1 MTTTSSVSTSGSTS
15 YLTGT
20 VSGLDTDSLIDAAVA
35 QKTARADTIDAK
47 VTANKTKITAYQ
59 TLQTLLQ
66 AVSSSMSDLASSTY
80 SAISTTTNAFDEK
93 QAYLTAS
100 DGADATDI
108 LAVSADSDATA
119 ASYEITV
126 TQLAKA
132 QKVASASQT
141 SAKTALGLDGV
152 MSLNA
157 AANGTTGGTAVDI
170 TVTATMTLND
180 LSTAI
185 NAQTATSGVT
195 ATVISTGAG
204 ARLVLSTSDTN
215 QAISV
220 STTSGSDVA
229 LGIGLTDS
237 SGAFASQLQ
246 AAQPS
251 IVTIDQQTITSDGNE
266 LTDVVPG
273 LSISLLQGTTTG
285 QTITLDVEANYDD
298 IKTAITGFITA
309 YNALR
314 DFVVT
319 NQTVGSDG
327 TVADD
332 AVLFAD
338 SILRDAGRQLSAVLS
353 GSPASADDDVADLA
367 DLGITFNAS
376 NQLEL
381 SSETTLDDLLL
392 TNLSSVASF
401 FETSFTSDNAGLK
414 LMKNATTQSFDFSL
428 DVTAVDGA
436 ITGVT
441 VGGKSGLFTVSGSLI
456 SGAKGTIYE
465 GLSFALSPATSG
477 AIAVK
482 VEQGFANKITSLLND
497 FANATSGTIATQVAS
512 LEALDTTLTAKS
524 DDIRADAEDYR
535 TRLVAKY
542 AAMET
547 ELSAAQLLQAQIK
560 AILGASSSDDDS

>member
-15 YLTGT
+15 YVTGT
-20 VSGLDTDSLIDAAVA
+20 VSGLDTDAIIDAAVA

-47 VTANKTKITAYQ
+47 VTANKTKISSYQ
-59 TLQTLLQ
+59 TLQSLLQ
-66 AVSSSMSDLASSTY
+66 AVSDSMSSLASSTY

-108 LAVSADSDATA
+108 LAVSADSDAVA

-132 QKVASASQT
+132 QKVASATQA

-152 MSLNA
+152 MSIG
-157 AANGTTGGTAVDI
+157 AANGTAVDI
-170 TVTATMTLND
+170 TVTSGMTLND

-195 ATVISTGAG
+195 ATVISTGTG

-215 QAISV
+215 QAITV
-220 STTSGSDVA
+220 AATSGEDVA

-237 SGAFASQLQ
+237 TGAFASELQ

-251 IVTIDQQTITSDGNE
+251 IVTVDQQTITSDGNE
-266 LTDVVPG
+266 LTDVIPG
-273 LSISLLQGTTTG
+273 LSISLLQGTTAG
-285 QTITLDVEANYDD
+285 QTVTLDVEANYDD

-314 DFVVT
+314 AFVAT

-327 TVADD
+327 TVPED

-338 SILRDAGRQLSAVLS
+338 SILRDVNRQLSAVLS
-353 GSPASADDDVADLA
+353 GSPASSGDDVSDLS
-367 DLGITFNAS
+367 DLGLTFDSN
-376 NQLEL
+376 NQLQL
-381 SSETTLDDLLL
+381 SSETTLDNLLL
-392 TNLSSVASF
+392 TDLSSVAGF
-401 FETSFTSDNAGLK
+401 FETSFSTDNAGLK

-436 ITGVT
+436 ITDVT
-441 VGGKSGLFTVSGSLI
+441 VGGKSGLFTVVGSLI
-456 SGAKGTIYE
+456 TGAKGTIYE

-482 VEQGFANKITSLLND
+482 VQQGFANQVTSLLGGY
-497 FANATSGTIATQVAS
+497 ANTTNGTIQTQIAS
-512 LEALDTTLTAKS
+512 LETIDTDLTSKA
-524 DDIRADAEDYR
+524 DDIRTDAEDYR
-535 TRLVAKY
+535 TKLVARY
-542 AAMET
+542 ATMES
-547 ELSAAQLLQAQIK
+547 ELSAAKLLQQQIK
-560 AILGASSSDDDS
+560 AILGASTSDDDD

>member
-1 MTTTSSVSTSGSTS
+1 MTTTSSVSTAGSTS
-15 YLTGT
+15 YLAGT
-20 VSGLDTDSLIDAAVA
+20 VSGLDTDALIDAAVA

-47 VTANKTKITAYQ
+47 VTANKTKISSYQ

-66 AVSSSMSDLASSTY
+66 AVSDSMSDLASSTY
-80 SAISTTTNAFDEK
+80 SSISTTTNAFDEK

-108 LAVSADSDATA
+108 IAVSADSDATA
-119 ASYEITV
+119 SSYEITV

-132 QKVASASQT
+132 QKAASAMQT
-141 SAKTALGLDGV
+141 SSTTALGLDGV
-152 MSLNA
+152 MSIA
-157 AANGTTGGTAVDI
+157 AADGAAVDI
-170 TVTATMTLND
+170 TVTTTMGLAG
-180 LSTAI
+180 LSSAI

-195 ATVISTGAG
+195 ATVISTSAG

-220 STTSGSDVA
+220 STTSGDDVA
-229 LGIGLTDS
+229 LGIGLTDAT
-237 SGAFASQLQ
+237 GAFATQLQ

-251 IVTIDQQTITSDGNE
+251 IVVIDQQTITSDGNE

-273 LSISLLQGTTTG
+273 LSISLLQTTGTG
-285 QTITLDVEANYDD
+285 QTVTLDVEANYDD
-298 IKTAITGFITA
+298 IKTAITSFITA

-314 DFVVT
+314 AFVVT

-327 TVADD
+327 TVPED

-338 SILRDAGRQLSAVLS
+338 SVLRDANRQLSAVLS

-367 DLGITFNAS
+367 DLGITFDAN

-381 SSETTLDDLLL
+381 SSETTLDNLLL

-401 FETSFTSDNAGLK
+401 FETRFTSDNAGLK
-414 LMKNATTQSFDFSL
+414 LMKNSTAQSFDFSL
-428 DVTAVDGA
+428 DVTATDGV
-436 ITGVT
+436 ITGVS
-441 VGGKSGLFTVSGSLI
+441 VGGDSSLFTVSGSLI
-456 SGAKGTIYE
+456 SGAKGSIYE
-465 GLSFALSPATSG
+465 GLSFALAPATTGS
-477 AIAVK
+477 IAVK
-482 VEQGFANKITSLLND
+482 VEQGFANKITSLLSG
-497 FANATSGTIATQVAS
+497 FANTTNGTIQTQIAS
-512 LEALDTTLTAKS
+512 LETIDTDLTSKS
-524 DDIRADAEDYR
+524 DDIRTDAEDYR

-560 AILGASSSDDDS
+560 AILGASSDDDD

>member
-15 YLTGT
+15 YVTGT
-20 VSGLDTDSLIDAAVA
+20 VSGLDTDAIIDAAVA

-47 VTANKTKITAYQ
+47 VTANKTKISSYQ
-59 TLQTLLQ
+59 TLQSLLQ
-66 AVSSSMSDLASSTY
+66 AVSDSMSSLASSTY

-108 LAVSADSDATA
+108 LAVSADSDAVA

-132 QKVASASQT
+132 QKVASATQA

-152 MSLNA
+152 MSIG
-157 AANGTTGGTAVDI
+157 AANGSAVDI
-170 TVTATMTLND
+170 TVTSGMTLND

-195 ATVISTGAG
+195 ATVISTGTG

-220 STTSGSDVA
+220 STTSGDDVA

-237 SGAFASQLQ
+237 TGAFASELQ

-251 IVTIDQQTITSDGNE
+251 IVTVDQQTITSDGNE
-266 LTDVVPG
+266 LTDVIPG
-273 LSISLLQGTTTG
+273 LSISLLQDTTTG

-314 DFVVT
+314 AFVAT

-338 SILRDAGRQLSAVLS
+338 SILRDVNRQLSAVLS
-353 GSPASADDDVADLA
+353 GSPASAGDDVSDLSG
-367 DLGITFNAS
+367 LGLTFDSS
-376 NQLEL
+376 NQLQL
-381 SSETTLDDLLL
+381 SSETTLDNLLL

-401 FETSFTSDNAGLK
+401 FETSFSTDNAGLK

-436 ITGVT
+436 ITDVT
-441 VGGKSGLFTVSGSLI
+441 VGGKSGLFTVVGSLI
-456 SGAKGTIYE
+456 TGAKGTIYE
-465 GLSFALSPATSG
+465 GLSFALSPAASG

-482 VEQGFANKITSLLND
+482 VQQGFANKITSLLSGY
-497 FANATSGTIATQVAS
+497 ANTTNGTIQTQIAS
-512 LEALDTTLTAKS
+512 LETSDTDLTSKA
-524 DDIRADAEDYR
+524 DDIRTDAEDYR
-535 TRLVAKY
+535 TKLVAKY
-542 AAMET
+542 ATMES
-547 ELSAAQLLQAQIK
+547 ELSAAKLLQQQIK
-560 AILGASSSDDDS
+560 AILGASTSDDDS

>member
-1 MTTTSSVSTSGSTS
+1 MTTTSGVSTSGSST
-15 YLTGT
+15 YITGT
-20 VSGLDTDSLIDAAVA
+20 ASGLDTDAIIDAAVA

-47 VTANKTKITAYQ
+47 VTANKTKISSYQ

-66 AVSSSMSDLASSTY
+66 AVSDSMSDLASSTY
-80 SAISTTTNAFDEK
+80 SSISTTTNAFDEK

-100 DGADATDI
+100 DGTDATSV

-152 MSLNA
+152 MSLS
-157 AANGTTGGTAVDI
+157 AANGTAVDI

-185 NAQTATSGVT
+185 NAKTAASGVT
-195 ATVISTGAG
+195 ATVISTGTG

-215 QAISV
+215 QAITV
-220 STTSGSDVA
+220 STTSGDDVA
-229 LGIGLTDS
+229 LGIGLTDDT
-237 SGAFASQLQ
+237 GAFASQLQ

-273 LSISLLQGTTTG
+273 LSISLLQATTTG

-314 DFVVT
+314 AFVTT

-327 TVADD
+327 TVPED

-338 SILRDAGRQLSAVLS
+338 SILRDANRQLSALLS
-353 GSPASADDDVADLA
+353 GSPASADDDVANLA

-381 SSETTLDDLLL
+381 SSETTLDNLLL

-401 FETSFTSDNAGLK
+401 FETSFTTDNAGLK
-414 LMKNATTQSFDFSL
+414 LMKNATTTSFDFSL
-428 DVTAVDGA
+428 EVTATDGA
-436 ITGVT
+436 ITGVS
-441 VGGKSGLFTVSGSLI
+441 VGGKAGLFTVSGSLI
-456 SGAKGTIYE
+456 TGAKGTIYE
-465 GLSFALSPATSG
+465 GLSFALSPATTGS
-477 AIAVK
+477 IAVK
-482 VEQGFANKITSLLND
+482 VQQGFANKITSLLSG
-497 FANATSGTIATQVAS
+497 FANTTNGTIATQIAS
-512 LEALDTTLTAKS
+512 LETLDIDLTSKA
-524 DDIRADAEDYR
+524 DDIRTDAEAYR
-535 TRLVAKY
+535 TRLVNKY
-542 AAMET
+542 AAMES
-547 ELSAAQLLQAQIK
+547 ELSAAQLLQQQIK
-560 AILGASSSDDDS
+560 AILGASSDDDN

>member
-15 YLTGT
+15 YVTGT
-20 VSGLDTDSLIDAAVA
+20 VSGLDTDAIIDAAVA

-47 VTANKTKITAYQ
+47 VTANKTKISSYQ
-59 TLQTLLQ
+59 TLQSLLQ
-66 AVSSSMSDLASSTY
+66 AVSDSMSSLASSTY

-108 LAVSADSDATA
+108 LAVSADSDAVA

-132 QKVASASQT
+132 QKVASATQA

-152 MSLNA
+152 MSIG
-157 AANGTTGGTAVDI
+157 AANGTAVDI
-170 TVTATMTLND
+170 TVTSGMTLND

-195 ATVISTGAG
+195 ATVISTGTG

-215 QAISV
+215 QAITV
-220 STTSGSDVA
+220 AATSGDDVA

-237 SGAFASQLQ
+237 TGAFASELQ

-251 IVTIDQQTITSDGNE
+251 IVTVDQQTITSDGNE
-266 LTDVVPG
+266 LTDVIPG
-273 LSISLLQGTTTG
+273 LSISLLQGTTAG

-314 DFVVT
+314 AFVAT

-327 TVADD
+327 TVPED

-338 SILRDAGRQLSAVLS
+338 SILRDVNRQLSAVLS
-353 GSPASADDDVADLA
+353 GSPASSGDDVSDLS
-367 DLGITFNAS
+367 DLGLTFDSN
-376 NQLEL
+376 NQLQL
-381 SSETTLDDLLL
+381 SSETTLDNLLL
-392 TNLSSVASF
+392 TDLSSVAGF
-401 FETSFTSDNAGLK
+401 FETSFSTDNAGLK

-436 ITGVT
+436 ITDVT
-441 VGGKSGLFTVSGSLI
+441 VGGKSGLFTVVGSLI
-456 SGAKGTIYE
+456 TGAKGTIYE

-482 VEQGFANKITSLLND
+482 VQQGFANQVTSLLGGY
-497 FANATSGTIATQVAS
+497 ANTTNGTIQTQIAS
-512 LEALDTTLTAKS
+512 LETIDTDLTSKA
-524 DDIRADAEDYR
+524 DDIRTDAEDYR
-535 TRLVAKY
+535 TKLVARY
-542 AAMET
+542 ATMES
-547 ELSAAQLLQAQIK
+547 ELSAAKLLQQQIK
-560 AILGASSSDDDS
+560 AILGASTSDDDD

>member
-15 YLTGT
+15 HVTGA
-20 VSGLDTDSLIDAAVA
+20 VSGLDTDALISAAVA
-35 QKTARADTIDAK
+35 QQTARADTIDAK
-47 VTANKTKITAYQ
+47 VTANKTKISSYQ

-66 AVSSSMSDLASSTY
+66 AVSTSMSSLASSTF

-100 DGADATDI
+100 DGSDATGV
-108 LAVSADSDATA
+108 LAVAADTDATA

-132 QKVASASQT
+132 QKVASATQA

-152 MSLNA
+152 MSLSA
-157 AANGTTGGTAVDI
+157 ASGTAVDI
-170 TVTATMTLND
+170 TVTSGMTLND

-195 ATVISTGAG
+195 ATVISTGGG

-220 STTSGSDVA
+220 STTSGGDVA

-237 SGAFASQLQ
+237 TGAFASQLQ

-266 LTDVVPG
+266 LDDVIPG

-298 IKTAITGFITA
+298 IKTAITGFVTA

-327 TVADD
+327 TVSAD

-338 SILRDAGRQLSAVLS
+338 SILRDSGRQLSAVLS
-353 GSPASADDDVADLA
+353 GSPSSAGDDVADLA
-367 DLGITFNAS
+367 DLGLTFDAN
-376 NQLEL
+376 NKLQL
-381 SSETTLDDLLL
+381 SSESTLDNLLL

-401 FETSFTSDNAGLK
+401 FETSFTADNAGLK

-428 DVTAVDGA
+428 DVTATDGA
-436 ITGVT
+436 ITDVT
-441 VGGKSGLFTVSGSLI
+441 VGGKTGLFTVSGSLI

-465 GLSFALSPATSG
+465 GLSFALSPATTG
-477 AIAVK
+477 PIAIK
-482 VEQGFANKITSLLND
+482 VDQGFANKITSLLNGY
-497 FANATSGTIATQVAS
+497 ANTTNGTIQAQIAS
-512 LEALDTTLTAKS
+512 LETIDTDLSSKS
-524 DDIRADAEDYR
+524 DDIRTDAEDYR
-535 TRLVAKY
+535 ARLVTKY
-542 AAMET
+542 ANMES

-560 AILGASSSDDDS
+560 AILGASNSNDDS

>member
-15 YLTGT
+15 YVTGT
-20 VSGLDTDSLIDAAVA
+20 VSGLDTDAIIDAAVA

-47 VTANKTKITAYQ
+47 VTDNKTKISSYQ
-59 TLQTLLQ
+59 TLQSLLQ
-66 AVSSSMSDLASSTY
+66 AVSDSMSSLASSTY

-108 LAVSADSDATA
+108 LAVSADSDAVA

-132 QKVASASQT
+132 QKVASATQA

-152 MSLNA
+152 MSIG
-157 AANGTTGGTAVDI
+157 AANGTAVDI
-170 TVTATMTLND
+170 TVTSGMTLND

-195 ATVISTGAG
+195 ATVISTGTG

-215 QAISV
+215 QAITV
-220 STTSGSDVA
+220 AATSGDDVA

-237 SGAFASQLQ
+237 TGAFASELQ

-251 IVTIDQQTITSDGNE
+251 IVTVDQQTITSDGNE
-266 LTDVVPG
+266 LTDVIPG
-273 LSISLLQGTTTG
+273 LSISLLQGTTAG

-314 DFVVT
+314 AFVAT

-327 TVADD
+327 TVPED

-338 SILRDAGRQLSAVLS
+338 SILRDVNRQLSAVLS
-353 GSPASADDDVADLA
+353 GSPASSGDDVSDLS
-367 DLGITFNAS
+367 DLGLTFDSN
-376 NQLEL
+376 NQLQL
-381 SSETTLDDLLL
+381 SSETTLDNLLL
-392 TNLSSVASF
+392 TDLSSVAGF
-401 FETSFTSDNAGLK
+401 FETSFSTDNAGLK

-436 ITGVT
+436 ITDVT
-441 VGGKSGLFTVSGSLI
+441 VGGKSGLFTVVGSLI
-456 SGAKGTIYE
+456 TGAKGTIYE

-482 VEQGFANKITSLLND
+482 VQQGFANQVTSLLGGY
-497 FANATSGTIATQVAS
+497 ANTTNGTIQTQIAS
-512 LEALDTTLTAKS
+512 LETIDTDLTSKA
-524 DDIRADAEDYR
+524 DDIRTDAEDYR
-535 TRLVAKY
+535 TKLVARY
-542 AAMET
+542 ATMES
-547 ELSAAQLLQAQIK
+547 ELSAAKLLQQQIK
-560 AILGASSSDDDS
+560 AILGASTSDDDD

>member
-1 MTTTSSVSTSGSTS
+1 MTTTSSVSTSGSST
-15 YLTGT
+15 YITGT
-20 VSGLDTDSLIDAAVA
+20 ASGLDTDAIIDAAVA

-80 SAISTTTNAFDEK
+80 SSISTTTNAFDEK

-100 DGADATDI
+100 DGTDATSV

-132 QKVASASQT
+132 QKVASALQT
-141 SAKTALGLDGV
+141 SAKTALGLDGT
-152 MSLNA
+152 MSLG
-157 AANGTTGGTAVDI
+157 AANGMAVDI
-170 TVTATMTLND
+170 SVTATMTLND

-185 NAQTATSGVT
+185 NAKTAASGVT
-195 ATVISTGAG
+195 ATVISTGTG

-220 STTSGSDVA
+220 STTSGDDVA
-229 LGIGLTDS
+229 LGLGLTDQT
-237 SGAFASQLQ
+237 GAFASQLQ

-251 IVTIDQQTITSDGNE
+251 IVTIDQQTITSDSNE

-273 LSISLLQGTTTG
+273 LSISLLQATTSG

-314 DFVVT
+314 AFVTT

-327 TVADD
+327 TVPED

-338 SILRDAGRQLSAVLS
+338 SILRDANRQLSALLS
-353 GSPASADDDVADLA
+353 GSPASADDDVANLA
-367 DLGITFNAS
+367 DMGITFNAS

-381 SSETTLDDLLL
+381 SSETTLDNLLL

-414 LMKNATTQSFDFSL
+414 LMKNATIQSFDFSL
-428 DVTAVDGA
+428 DVTATDGA
-436 ITGVT
+436 ITDVT
-441 VGGKSGLFTVSGSLI
+441 VGGKTGLFTVSGSLI
-456 SGAKGTIYE
+456 TGAKGTIYE
-465 GLSFALSPATSG
+465 GLSFALSPATTGS
-477 AIAVK
+477 IAVK
-482 VEQGFANKITSLLND
+482 VSQGFANKITSLIGG
-497 FANATSGTIATQVAS
+497 FANAASGTIATQIAS
-512 LEALDTTLTAKS
+512 LETIDTNLTSKA
-524 DDIRADAEDYR
+524 DDIRTDAEAYR
-535 TRLVAKY
+535 TKLVNKY
-542 AAMET
+542 AAMES
-547 ELSAAQLLQAQIK
+547 ELSAAQLLQQQIK
-560 AILGASSSDDDS
+560 AILGASSNDDD